1 MKKETI
7 PIIVSGILLILSLI
21 GIGSGVYF
29 YQQYKISEGKLKN
42 PGEVQKSET
51 QALVQ
56 KVGKLILL
64 PQEDPQVMIVSD
76 VENLKK
82 NQVFFLDAKD
92 NDALFLFPVA
102 KKAIL
107 YRPSTHIIVNVA
119 PILGQDA
126 QASVSGGAP
135 VATISGQPMRIAL
148 RNGSGVT
155 GVTKR
160 LEDELNSRL
169 KNIVITE
176 KDNAKRMNYEKTI
189 VVSLSESLNKIVVQQ
204 LVNDL
209 SASVSA
215 LPSDEPKPAADILI
229 IAGKDRK

>member
-1 MKKETI
+1 
-7 PIIVSGILLILSLI
+7 
-21 GIGSGVYF
+21 
-29 YQQYKISEGKLKN
+29 
-42 PGEVQKSET
+42 
-51 QALVQ
+51 
-56 KVGKLILL
+56 
-64 PQEDPQVMIVSD
+64 
-76 VENLKK
+76 
-82 NQVFFLDAKD
+82 
-92 NDALFLFPVA
+92 
-102 KKAIL
+102 
-107 YRPSTHIIVNVA
+107 
-119 PILGQDA
+119 
-126 QASVSGGAP
+126 